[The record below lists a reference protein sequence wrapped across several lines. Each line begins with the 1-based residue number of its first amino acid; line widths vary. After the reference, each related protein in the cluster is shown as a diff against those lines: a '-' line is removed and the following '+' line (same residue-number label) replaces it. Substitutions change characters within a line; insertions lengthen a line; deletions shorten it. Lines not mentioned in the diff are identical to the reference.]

1 MALRNATLPPPPAC
15 PCLLAD
21 AVHTKLLKT
30 ALERAGIF
38 DRQRRIAPS
47 TSLPGCMAIPILLPE
62 GENHTNITKPLLAEL
77 QAWCTS
83 TSNTAPDTLPHS
95 RAMHLFFETLKGRP
109 PSELIKGW
117 SDERLPYGAATLN
130 NQILRLQTA
139 VQTALEQASL
149 PPSLLSPQMLAAL
162 HVERL
167 GDVLLLEE
175 NHPFRDSQVWGKAYP
190 FLWPALLTVFPGAT
204 RLARMAP
211 IQGGLKRRSQVQ
223 LLYPPPPPSPP
234 AIEAAAVAGVPG
246 PGCPGWVMVRE
257 NGLRYG
263 FDMTKSM
270 FSSGNVSEKARI
282 AQMDCRGETVVDLYA
297 GIGYYT
303 LPLAVHG
310 RAERVLACEWNTDAI
325 AALRF
330 NLRENGVEGVVEV
343 LEGDNRVTTLGV
355 PDMIAHRVHLGLIPS
370 SEEGWPIAVRL
381 LRDEGGMLHVHG
393 NMLEEAVEV
402 WLERI
407 KREVAGMG
415 KGLGRTWAR
424 RGVKCVHVERVK
436 SYAPSVWHFV
446 ADVQCGDGGKEED

>member
-1 MALRNATLPPPPAC
+1 
-15 PCLLAD
+15 
-21 AVHTKLLKT
+21 
-30 ALERAGIF
+30 
-38 DRQRRIAPS
+38 
-47 TSLPGCMAIPILLPE
+47 
-62 GENHTNITKPLLAEL
+62 
-77 QAWCTS
+77 
-83 TSNTAPDTLPHS
+83 
-95 RAMHLFFETLKGRP
+95 
-109 PSELIKGW
+109 
-117 SDERLPYGAATLN
+117 
-130 NQILRLQTA
+130 
-139 VQTALEQASL
+139 
-149 PPSLLSPQMLAAL
+149 
-162 HVERL
+162 
-167 GDVLLLEE
+167 
-175 NHPFRDSQVWGKAYP
+175 
-190 FLWPALLTVFPGAT
+190 
-204 RLARMAP
+204 
-211 IQGGLKRRSQVQ
+211 
-223 LLYPPPPPSPP
+223 
-234 AIEAAAVAGVPG
+234 
-246 PGCPGWVMVRE
+246 MVRE